1 MGGPVSKKC
10 FKPSRPQ
17 FGLKIGRGGGGVG
30 ESSLEPPV
38 RVA

>member
-10 FKPSRPQ
+10 FGPSRPQ
-17 FGLKIGRGGGGVG
+17 FGLKIGRGGGVG
-30 ESSLEPPV
+30 ESSLDPPV

>member
-10 FKPSRPQ
+10 F
-17 FGLKIGRGGGGVG
+17 GLKIGRGGGVG
-30 ESSLEPPV
+30 ESSLDPPV